1 MVEDPEVAS
10 GAAATAAVL
19 ATMPVAMVVDTAAAM
34 AVDTAAALVVTGL
47 VWAVTEPVLEVMDQ
61 VWVATGPEAIP
72 VLAALD
78 LALGA
83 TEPVVTPVW
92 ADMEPA

>member
-1 MVEDPEVAS
+1 
-10 GAAATAAVL
+10 
-19 ATMPVAMVVDTAAAM
+19 
-34 AVDTAAALVVTGL
+34 
-47 VWAVTEPVLEVMDQ
+47 MDQ

-72 VLAALD
+72 VWAALD